1 MEKVIYKKDG
11 SKMNIEK
18 AGQIEELIEN
28 LKIEKQH
35 KEEIVKRYKSEINMI
50 DFIIS
55 ELEYVLTKD

>member
-1 MEKVIYKKDG
+1 
-11 SKMNIEK
+11 MNIEK